1 MALDTSAPRHY
12 NIVRSLT
19 VRPRTYFR
27 SWGGPFFPVSPIRKE
42 VFMEKKQIVG
52 YEIHT
57 LDHMIGRM
65 IFSFQSSLTEKEG
78 LTKMQSWIIGYLYE
92 NRDKAIFQKDIEAQF
107 HTARS
112 TATGILKLME
122 KKGFLIREPYP
133 SDARLKRLVLT
144 DKGISLQLNIM
155 SNLELMEHKL
165 KEGIP
170 KEQLDVFFNV
180 VHQIKRNTENNT
192 I

>member
-1 MALDTSAPRHY
+1 
-12 NIVRSLT
+12 
-19 VRPRTYFR
+19 
-27 SWGGPFFPVSPIRKE
+27 
-42 VFMEKKQIVG
+42 MEKKQIVG